1 MNIPIEELNPDLRL
15 GVQAYAFLVA
25 DKGPGTYT
33 FPQFA
38 DIIGERYRS
47 ANARVIAAA
56 FRELPDGSVTF
67 GADGAVSVDLP
78 SPQPAYFP
86 RPDVARR
93 TDDDAGVNLVDLAGG
108 VVQPE
113 PVIHLEN
120 PTAGAKEGIEPG
132 QAPARDFRQ
141 EFTDK
146 VVAAIESGQA
156 LPWDKPWHSLQGLP
170 RNAVS
175 GKHYQGGN
183 RVILGLVMLEKGY
196 ADPRWVTVKQSND
209 LGGHV
214 RKGEKGVMIERWDSK
229 PFWQRR
235 DVELVHQGRIV
246 GVDRKR
252 GVDAAGVHLV
262 GGAVVPPA
270 SVTVKHDGKDYSWK
284 QAERALDLLV
294 GRNYVVFNAE
304 QCDKLKLE
312 PLAPRQ
318 NIPVLER
325 GEQLMTAMQDDGVR
339 FVHQG
344 SRAYY
349 APAGDLIALPQRDTF
364 QSVEGYYGTALHEM
378 GHATGA
384 EKRLN
389 REGITGGHRFGSDGY
404 AREELRAELF
414 SAFMAAETGIPHD
427 DDQHTAYLQSWAKA
441 LKQDKN
447 EMFRAASEAGKAVDY
462 VLGKEQDLRQKIDHI
477 YGQLVGP
484 ETADLSKAPHEL
496 TFAEFADIAHAEKLG
511 PGHGRQWEVFY
522 GKESLGFADGPTIEG
537 AYRQAHEREVNNA
550 LYGNL
555 PDSPDFLRK
564 SMPPPQVLA
573 EYPGLQKLWARV
585 IEAHQPAHEGQAA
598 LDAVMDKFQS
608 EVRRAHTVDPPA
620 TQEPAP
626 PQKSSFWRKVS
637 NVEDICDD
645 VVNLPGA
652 GTQGS
657 DAVKVVDT
665 KALSAAEYDAFT
677 ADFFKSQS
685 WLAGKGGVERLDD
698 GSDQRHVVEVTAPDR
713 QALHIDPSGHDYA
726 RYVGMPEA
734 DVERVRAARSLV
746 VSAAPVKRPDLA
758 NIPQAE
764 RYEVFDEHSASLY
777 AGPSAETMIGV
788 AEKLGSTQFQAVAAD
803 GQHTEIVRGED
814 GAWSASASSAT
825 APGQQ
830 PATKKQEPEER
841 VPRAGASKTR
851 GVER

>member
-1 MNIPIEELNPDLRL
+1 MNVPVDALNPDLRL
-15 GVQAYAFLVA
+15 GVQAYAFLAA
-25 DKGPGTYT
+25 DKGLGTYT

-38 DIIGERYRS
+38 DIIGERYDS
-47 ANARVIAAA
+47 ANARVITEA
-56 FRELPDGSVTF
+56 FRALPDGSITV
-67 GADGAVSVDLP
+67 GDNGAVSVDLP
-78 SPQPAYFP
+78 DAIVKQQAASEPSQAVPDHAASSPAI
-86 RPDVARR
+86 AS
-93 TDDDAGVNLVDLAGG
+93 T
-108 VVQPE
+108 
-113 PVIHLEN
+113 
-120 PTAGAKEGIEPG
+120 PTAGAIERIEPG
-132 QAPARDFRQ
+132 QAGSTASRDFRQ

-156 LPWDKPWHSLQGLP
+156 LPWNKPWHTLQGLP

-175 GKHYQGGN
+175 GKNYQGGN
-183 RVILGLVMLEKGY
+183 RVILGLVAMEKGY
-196 ADPRWVTVKQSND
+196 GDPRWMTVKQSND

-252 GVDAAGVHLV
+252 GVDEAGVHLV

-270 SVTVKHDGKDYSWK
+270 SVTVQHDGKDYSWK

-312 PLAPRQ
+312 PLVTRQ

-325 GEQLMTAMQDDGVR
+325 GEQLMTAMQEDGVR

-344 SRAYY
+344 ARAYY
-349 APAGDLIALPQRDTF
+349 APAGDLIALPPRDTF

-389 REGITGGHRFGSDGY
+389 RDGITGGHSFGSEGY

-427 DDQHTAYLQSWAKA
+427 DDQHMAYLQSWAQA

-462 VLGKEQDLRQKIDHI
+462 VLGQEQDLLQKINRL

-484 ETADLSKAPHEL
+484 EVADLSKEPHAV
-496 TFAEFADIAHAEKLG
+496 TFAEFSGIAHAEKLG
-511 PGHGRQWEVFY
+511 PSHGRQWEVFM
-522 GKESLGFADGPTIEG
+522 GKESLGFADGPTIDG
-537 AYRQAHEREVNNA
+537 ALRQVHAREVNNA
-550 LYGNL
+550 LYGNQ
-555 PDSPDFLRK
+555 PDSPEFLRK
-564 SMPPPQVLA
+564 SMPPPRVLA
-573 EYPGLQKLWARV
+573 EYPGLQKLWAGV
-585 IEAHQPAHEGQAA
+585 IEVHRPAQGQAA
-598 LDAVMDKFQS
+598 LDAAMAKFQS
-608 EVRRAHTVDPPA
+608 EVRRAHAVDPPA
-620 TQEPAP
+620 AQEPAP
-626 PQKSSFWRKVS
+626 PQKSRFWRKAS

-652 GTQGS
+652 GAQGS
-657 DAVKVVDT
+657 DAAKVADT

-677 ADFFKSQS
+677 SDFFKSQS
-685 WLAGKGGVERLDD
+685 WLAGKGGVERMDD

-713 QALHIDPSGHDYA
+713 QTLHIDPSGHDYA
-726 RYVGMPEA
+726 RYVGIPEA
-734 DVERVRAARSLV
+734 DVERVRAARSLL
-746 VSAAPVKRPDLA
+746 VSAAPAKKPDLS
-758 NIPQAE
+758 NIPQTE
-764 RYEVFDEHSASLY
+764 RYELFDAHSESLY

-803 GQHTEIVRGED
+803 GQRTDVVRGED
-814 GAWSASASSAT
+814 GTWKASALSAT
-825 APGQQ
+825 ELRQQ
-830 PATKKQEPEER
+830 RQAAMKQER
-841 VPRAGASKTR
+841 VPRVGASKAQ

>member
-146 VVAAIESGQA
+146 VIVAIESGQS
-156 LPWDKPWHSLQGLP
+156 LPWNKPWHTLQGLP

-183 RVILGLVMLEKGY
+183 RVILGLVAMEKGY
-196 ADPRWVTVKQSND
+196 GDPRWMTVKQSND

-214 RKGEKGVMIERWDSK
+214 RRGEKGVMIERWDSK

-270 SVTVKHDGKDYSWK
+270 SFTVKHDGKDYSWK

-325 GEQLMTAMQDDGVR
+325 GEQLMTAMQEDGVR

-389 REGITGGHRFGSDGY
+389 RDGITGGHSFGSEGY

-427 DDQHTAYLQSWAKA
+427 DDQHTAYLQSWAQA

-447 EMFRAASEAGKAVDY
+447 EMFRAAAEAGKAVDY
-462 VLGKEQDLRQKIDHI
+462 VLGQEQDLLQKIDRMDGQLV
-477 YGQLVGP
+477 GQLVGP
-484 ETADLSKAPHEL
+484 EVIDLSQEPHAL
-496 TFAEFADIAHAEKLG
+496 TFAEFAGIAHAEKLG
-511 PGHGRQWEVFY
+511 PNHGRQWEVFM
-522 GKESLGFADGPTIEG
+522 GKESLGFADGPTIDG
-537 AYRQAHEREVNNA
+537 ALRQVHAREVNNA
-550 LYGNL
+550 LYGNQ
-555 PDSPDFLRK
+555 PESPEFLRK
-564 SMPPPQVLA
+564 SMPPAQVLA
-573 EYPGLQKLWARV
+573 EYPGLQKLWAGV
-585 IEAHQPAHEGQAA
+585 IDAHQPAHEGQAA
-598 LDAVMDKFQS
+598 LDAAMDKFQS
-608 EVRRAHTVDPPA
+608 EVRRAHTADPPA
-620 TQEPAP
+620 AQELAP
-626 PQKSSFWRKVS
+626 PQKTMFWRKVS

-685 WLAGKGGVERLDD
+685 WLTGKGGVERLDD

-713 QALHIDPSGHDYA
+713 QTLHIDPSGHDYA
-726 RYVGMPEA
+726 RYVGIPEA
-734 DVERVRAARSLV
+734 DVERVRAARSLL
-746 VSAAPVKRPDLA
+746 VSEPKSVEPD
-758 NIPQAE
+758 
-764 RYEVFDEHSASLY
+764 R
-777 AGPSAETMIGV
+777 
-788 AEKLGSTQFQAVAAD
+788 KTQ
-803 GQHTEIVRGED
+803 R
-814 GAWSASASSAT
+814 
-825 APGQQ
+825 
-830 PATKKQEPEER
+830 
-841 VPRAGASKTR
+841 PRANKAQAL
-851 GVER
+851 ER